1 VSGFSPT
8 DRLVMG
14 LLRALADVVLVG
26 AATLRASSGKA
37 RTAAEA
43 SPPAAAAISDLRR
56 RLGLPR
62 RPTLLVA
69 TRGGDLDPTLPAF
82 RDAESP
88 VVIAAPG
95 DAAARLRSNAFG
107 PHVRVEA
114 LPHDDAGSPHG
125 LLAIATRLGAR
136 VVLSEAGPHLT
147 AQLVGAGLL
156 DELFLTL
163 APQLAGRDADA
174 PRLNLLEG
182 VALWPSAPAWISLA
196 SVRRSGDH
204 LFLRYRIAEDGA

>member
-1 VSGFSPT
+1 
-8 DRLVMG
+8 
-14 LLRALADVVLVG
+14 
-26 AATLRASSGKA
+26 
-37 RTAAEA
+37 
-43 SPPAAAAISDLRR
+43 
-56 RLGLPR
+56 LGLPS

-69 TRGGDLDPTLPAF
+69 TLGGDLDTTLPAF
-82 RDAESP
+82 RDADSP

-95 DAAARLRSNAFG
+95 DAAGRLRSGVFG

-114 LPHDDAGSPHG
+114 LPEDAAGLPRQ

-136 VVLSEAGPHLT
+136 VLLSEAGPHLT

-163 APQLAGRDADA
+163 APQLVGRDAST

-182 VALWPSAPAWISLA
+182 VALWPSAPAWARLV
-196 SVRRSGDH
+196 SVRRAGDH
-204 LFLRYRIAEDGA
+204 LFLRYRFAEDMP